1 MYQIMHYP
9 KDKSYG
15 EYFYKMVDFL
25 NRHNENHKYIHF
37 HWSRWEWMFARDS
50 FKESDLENISLF
62 IKEGDIKGAL
72 IFEDD
77 PNDVYF
83 AVYDDDKQ
91 LKKEMVE
98 YFKIRYPNK
107 DIIIPDDEEMVN
119 LLSDINYEKTDWIDP
134 VTRFSLNDFEIP
146 ETPGYK
152 IVSLEEDY
160 RLDQI
165 HHALY
170 RGFNHGDDI
179 TYTKKD
185 LLGRKHETSSPH
197 FRKAYTYAAVYENKF
212 VSYAGVWYMPNTKTV
227 LVEPVATT
235 PEHRRKY
242 LARACIY
249 ACIKAVMKD
258 GAKDVFVGSN
268 RDVYLN
274 MGFKPFDQATKFKK
288 KQ

>member
-1 MYQIMHYP
+1 MHEVIRYP

-15 EYFYKMVDFL
+15 EYFNKVLRFL
-25 NRHNENHKYIHF
+25 NKHNEDSKYIFF

-50 FKESDLENISLF
+50 FKESDLAQIALF
-62 IKEGDIKGAL
+62 VKDGDIKGAI

-77 PNDVYF
+77 PEDVYF
-83 AVYDDDKQ
+83 AVYDDIKA
-91 LKKEMVE
+91 LKIEMIE
-98 YFKIRYPNK
+98 YFKRNYKDK
-107 DIIIPDDEEMVN
+107 DIIIPQDPEMSQ
-119 LLSDINYEKTDWIDP
+119 LLAKINYEKTDWIDP
-134 VTRFSLNDFEIP
+134 VTRFSLVDFEIP

-152 IVSLEEDY
+152 IVSLDEDY

-179 TYTKKD
+179 TYNEED
-185 LLGRKHETSSPH
+185 LSKRKHETSSPN
-197 FRKAYTYAAVYENKF
+197 FNKKYTYAAVHDNKF
-212 VSYAGVWYMPNTKTV
+212 VAYAGVWYLPNSKSV
-227 LVEPVATT
+227 LVEPVATV

-258 GAKDVFVGSN
+258 GAKNVFVGSN

-274 MGFKPFDQATKFKK
+274 MGFKEVDYAIRYKK
-288 KQ
+288 KL

>member
-1 MYQIMHYP
+1 MYQIIHYP

-15 EYFYKMVDFL
+15 TYFKKLVEFL
-25 NRHNENHKYIHF
+25 NRHNEHHEFIHF

-50 FKESDLENISLF
+50 SKEEDLEHISLF
-62 IKEGDIKGAL
+62 IKDDEIKGAF

-83 AVYDDDKQ
+83 AVYDDEKQ
-91 LKKEMVE
+91 LKVEMIT
-98 YFKIRYPNK
+98 YFKMRNPNK
-107 DIIIPDDEEMVN
+107 DVIVPNDEEIIS
-119 LLSDINYEKTDWIDP
+119 LLEKIDYEKTDWIDP
-134 VTRFSLNDFEIP
+134 VTRFSLNDFEVP
-146 ETPGYK
+146 ETPGYN
-152 IVSLEEDY
+152 IVSLAEDY

-179 TYTKKD
+179 TYTEKD
-185 LLGRKHETSSPH
+185 LLGRKYETSSPH
-197 FRKAYTYAAVYENKF
+197 FSKAYTYAAVYENKF
-212 VSYAGVWYMPNTKTV
+212 VSYAGVWYMPGTKTV

-235 PEHRRKY
+235 PEHRRNY

-274 MGFKPFDQATKFKK
+274 MGFKPFSHATRYKK